1 MNNLAQKNVTPVV
14 TTEIIDSL
22 SEADLSDLCEITESS
37 IEAGGG
43 FGWIKC
49 PPRQT
54 LERYW
59 YGVLMVPERHLMV
72 ARLDGVICG
81 AVQIS
86 EPSRHNQAQSFAV
99 NVLANFVAPWARGH
113 HIGAQL
119 MRTAEDLAV
128 EKGYG
133 LMQLDVR
140 ETQTTAIEIYENLGY
155 KRWGENPHY
164 AYVHGRF
171 VTGYFYSKTIG
182 HMVRSA

>member
-1 MNNLAQKNVTPVV
+1 MQNLAHKKNLTPVV
-14 TTEIIDSL
+14 TTEIIESL
-22 SEADLSDLCEITESS
+22 SESDLSDLCEITESS

-81 AVQIS
+81 AVQSS
-86 EPSRHNQAQSFAV
+86 EPSRHNQAQNFAV

-113 HIGAQL
+113 NIGAGL
-119 MRTAEDLAV
+119 MMTAEDLAI
-128 EKGYG
+128 EKGYA

-140 ETQTTAIEIYENLGY
+140 ETQTTAIEMYEKLGY
-155 KRWGENPHY
+155 QRWGENPHY
-164 AYVHGRF
+164 AYVNNKF
-171 VTGYFYSKTIG
+171 IKGYYYSKMIRPIT
-182 HMVRSA
+182 R

>member
-1 MNNLAQKNVTPVV
+1 MNIQAKKKIEPVI
-14 TTEIIDSL
+14 TTEMIESL
-22 SEADLSDLCEITESS
+22 SENDLSDLCEITETT

-72 ARLDGVICG
+72 ARMDGVICG

-113 HIGAQL
+113 NIGMQL
-119 MRTAEDLAV
+119 MQTAENLAV
-128 EKGYG
+128 EKGYA

-140 ETQTTAIEIYENLGY
+140 ETQKTAIDIYESLGY
-155 KRWGENPHY
+155 ERWGENPHY
-164 AYVHGRF
+164 AYIDGKF
-171 VTGYFYSKTIG
+171 IKGFYYNKMIHPMGS
-182 HMVRSA
+182 